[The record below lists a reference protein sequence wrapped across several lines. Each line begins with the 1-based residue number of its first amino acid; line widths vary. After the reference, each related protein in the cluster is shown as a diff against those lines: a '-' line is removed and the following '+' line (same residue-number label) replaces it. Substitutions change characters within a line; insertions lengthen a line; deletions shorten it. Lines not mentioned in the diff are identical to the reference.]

1 MAFDRKA
8 WSKEYRQRPEVKAK
22 RKAWDKE
29 YNQRPEVK
37 AKRKAYAQRPE
48 VKARHNKKKKARTNA
63 SPENFVRN
71 KLWQQK
77 SAAKTRGIVWKLD
90 DDAIIRKILRQGHC
104 KLSGQ
109 KFVYKQGTHKNRN
122 LYAPSID
129 RIDSKKGY
137 VPGNVMFVCWG
148 VNYMK
153 QDLSLYQ
160 FKKMCAK
167 VAE

>member
-1 MAFDRKA
+1 MAYDPVKA
-8 WSKEYRQRPEVKAK
+8 KAYRQRPDVKAK
-22 RKAWDKE
+22 AKAWNKA

-37 AKRKAYAQRPE
+37 ARKNANNKRLR
-48 VKARHNKKKKARTNA
+48 NA
-63 SPENFVRN
+63 SPYNYVRN
-71 KLWQQK
+71 KIWQQK
-77 SAAKTRGIVWKLD
+77 SKAKARGLAWELD
-90 DDAIIRKILRQGHC
+90 VEKTIAKILRQGHC
-104 KLSGQ
+104 KLSGV
-109 KFVYKQGTHKNRN
+109 KFVYKGGKDGKRN

-129 RIDSKKGY
+129 RIDSRKGY

-160 FKKMCAK
+160 FKRMCAK